1 MTRSDPTSAA
11 PTGRIDPI
19 SVEVIRGFLET
30 VADEMSLTMK
40 RTAVTPIFSES
51 SDYSCAVMDGRARL
65 IAQALRT
72 ASLPVHMG
80 AMKFSV
86 QAVLGDFE
94 GDIHDGDVFVMND
107 PYHGGSHIPDLTM
120 VMPVSFDGELVLFPA
135 VRAHQMDTGAMTPGS
150 YSPKATEI
158 WQEGLRLPPVRIC
171 DAGHLRED
179 LIRMLELNTRLPTF
193 RGDLMAMLAACRIG
207 VKRIGELLAKY
218 GRQTVREACDEAIA
232 RGVRRIRTE
241 VAGWPDGEYV
251 GEAFLDHDG
260 MGNQDIGVRAT
271 LRIRGDQLTV
281 DLGGSHAQ
289 VGSYVNSSR
298 ANTYSNVYLGV
309 ATMMDPE
316 IPKNEAFFEAIE
328 LVLPSHSVVN
338 ADPPAP
344 VTACTLNIGGEIA
357 EAVAYAFEGI
367 LPDRVYPQT
376 LKIGALVMG
385 FGVHPDTGDFFLD
398 ANIDSG
404 AGWSN
409 AVRGMDGWGGLPNH
423 YGMATLANAEI
434 VEMRFPYRI
443 TGRELV
449 PDTGGPGQWRG
460 VCGSRITKQ
469 TRTPMFLNFSA
480 IGRRWPMKGIAGGR
494 DGSPNR
500 WLYDADSPEEREE
513 TGLGY
518 LVNFQPGSRWA
529 FQLGGGGGWGDPLQR
544 DPAAVLNDVLDGY
557 VTAEG
562 ARRDYGVVVRPD
574 GRGLDLEATR
584 KERGGRSKGQLSR

>member
-1 MTRSDPTSAA
+1 MSPTEARERVEEVDA
-11 PTGRIDPI
+11 IT
-19 SVEVIRGFLET
+19 VEVIRGFLET

-65 IAQALRT
+65 MAQALRT

-86 QAVLGDFE
+86 EAVLRDFA
-94 GDIHDGDVFVMND
+94 GDIHDGDVFLVND

-120 VMPVSFDGELVLFPA
+120 VMPVSFEGELVLFPA

-158 WQEGLRLPPVRIC
+158 WQEGLRLPPIRIC

-179 LIRMLELNTRLPTF
+179 LIRMLELNTRLPTY
-193 RGDLMAMLAACRIG
+193 RGDLMAMLAASRVG
-207 VKRIGELLAKY
+207 VKRIAEILRKY
-218 GRQTVREACDEAIA
+218 GRETVERACDEAIA
-232 RGVRRIRTE
+232 QGVRRIRAE
-241 VAGWPDGEYV
+241 VAAWPDGDFV

-271 LRIRGDQLTV
+271 LRIRGDRLTV
-281 DLGGSHAQ
+281 DLTGSHEQ
-289 VGSYVNSSR
+289 LPSYVNSSK
-298 ANTYSNVYLGV
+298 ANTYSNVYLAV

-316 IPKNEAFFEAIE
+316 IPKNESFFEGIE

-338 ADPPAP
+338 ADSPAP

-357 EAVAYAFEGI
+357 EAVAYAFEGV
-367 LPDRVYPQT
+367 LPERVYPQT
-376 LKIGALVMG
+376 LKIGALVMS
-385 FGVHPDTGDFFLD
+385 FGAHPETGELFLD

-404 AGWSN
+404 AGWSS

-423 YGMATLANAEI
+423 YGMSTLANAEI
-434 VEMRFPYRI
+434 VEMRYPYRFAE
-443 TGRELV
+443 RELV
-449 PDTGGPGQWRG
+449 ADTGGPGRWRG
-460 VCGSRITKQ
+460 SCG
-469 TRTPMFLNFSA
+469 TRAMKHVLSPMFLNFSA
-480 IGRRWPMKGIAGGR
+480 IGRRWPVRGIAGGK

-500 WLYDADSPEEREE
+500 WMLDVGGENEREE

-518 LVNFQPGSRWA
+518 LVHLPADSRWSW
-529 FQLGGGGGWGDPLQR
+529 QLGGGGGWGDPLER
-544 DPAAVLNDVLDGY
+544 DPQAVQGDVLDGY
-557 VTAEG
+557 VSPEG
-562 ARRDYGVVVRPD
+562 ARRDYGVVLSED
-574 GRGLDLEATR
+574 GRQLDHAATR
-584 KERGGRSKGQLSR
+584 DERAARRGDAR